1 MAETRYELKIQERIE
16 NGKTAIKKLRADGW
30 VPVVFYSHGTD
41 AVPLKMSYA
50 DVREALRSGERIFNI
65 HINGEQRRAVIKEI
79 QYHPVTDKVL
89 HMDLHGVRL
98 RDIVEIEV
106 PLIINGTPTGVK
118 DEGGVLQ
125 QTIHELTIRCKG
137 SDVPEHIELD
147 VADMKIGDA
156 IHVRDLESE
165 IWTILESSDVTL
177 VSVQPP
183 QKMEIE
189 TPVLEEEG
197 EEGEEGEEAEE
208 GAEEGED
215 EESDKDEA

>member
-1 MAETRYELKIQERIE
+1 MAETRYELKVHDRVE

-30 VPVVFYSHGTD
+30 VPVVFYSHGTE

-65 HINGEQRRAVIKEI
+65 HIGGEQRRAVIKEI
-79 QYHPVTDKVL
+79 QYHPVTDTVL

-106 PLIINGTPTGVK
+106 PLVVKGIPKGVK

-137 SDVPEHIELD
+137 SDVPEHIELN
-147 VADMKIGDA
+147 VADMEIGDA
-156 IHVRDLESE
+156 IHVRDLQTE
-165 IWTILESSDVTL
+165 IWTVLESDDVTL

-189 TPVLEEEG
+189 TPVVEEG
-197 EEGEEGEEAEE
+197 EELEEGEEAEE
-208 GAEEGED
+208 GAEEGEED
-215 EESDKDEA
+215 ESEKDED

>member
-1 MAETRYELKIQERIE
+1 MAETRYELKVQERVE

-41 AVPLKMSYA
+41 ARPLKMSYA

-65 HINGEQRRAVIKEI
+65 QIDGEQRRAVIKEI

-106 PLIINGTPTGVK
+106 PLVIKGTPVGVK

-137 SDVPEHIELD
+137 SDVPEHIELN
-147 VADMKIGDA
+147 VADMVIGDA
-156 IHVRDLESE
+156 IHVRDLQTE
-165 IWTILESSDVTL
+165 IWTVLASDDITL

-189 TPVLEEEG
+189 APVVEEGEEEEEEG
-197 EEGEEGEEAEE
+197 EEGEGTEEGDGEGEESE
-208 GAEEGED
+208 
-215 EESDKDEA
+215 KDE